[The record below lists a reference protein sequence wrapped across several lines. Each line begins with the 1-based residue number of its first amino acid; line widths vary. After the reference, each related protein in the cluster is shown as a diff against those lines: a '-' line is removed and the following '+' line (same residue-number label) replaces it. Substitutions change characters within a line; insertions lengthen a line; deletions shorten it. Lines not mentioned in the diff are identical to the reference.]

1 MSMWQTAYIV
11 GKSNIKILNKMLIYL
26 NFSGHLSTYLYN
38 KKAYGTFFFHV
49 STEWSIKFRHIS
61 ILFNILILD
70 MPTMQSI
77 CHVDI
82 FH

>member
-1 MSMWQTAYIV
+1 MKLSLVNEIV
-11 GKSNIKILNKMLIYL
+11 RKIKDKTKKGKNWRRNYKN
-26 NFSGHLSTYLYN
+26 N

-61 ILFNILILD
+61 ILFNILILG

-77 CHVDI
+77 CHVGI
-82 FH
+82 FR